1 MFRQLNTLF
10 YKQKTMEIPILKD
23 IIIIFGLAIVVI
35 FICSRIYIP
44 ATVGLLITGIIAG
57 PHGLGLIHSV
67 DEVEILAE
75 IGVVLLLFTIGIEFS
90 MENLLRV
97 KRTVLL
103 GGSAQV
109 LITILITFF
118 IALKA
123 GMPVIHGLFAGFLVA
138 LSSTAIVLKIF
149 QDRAEIETPQGRTSL
164 ALLIFQDII
173 VVPMMIILPLMAGG
187 SSENILGAA
196 LGLLKGG
203 GIIVLVILS
212 ARWIVPKV
220 LFLIARVRSRELFLL
235 SIIFIC
241 FSVAFLTYYVGLSL
255 SLGAFLAGLI
265 ISETEFSH
273 ETLGS
278 ILPFKDIFTSIFFVS
293 MGMLLNLGFLLE
305 HPLQVTLMTL
315 SIILIKCLVVII
327 AVLIVG
333 LPLRIALLTGLS
345 LCQVGEFSFILFMK
359 GVDLGLFRGEYYQL
373 FLNIAVI
380 SMGLTPAMIYLSHL
394 IASKVDKIQIRNRLL
409 TGWRNDLTAGII
421 DNKITDHIIIIG
433 FGLNG
438 RNLAKT
444 LKASGISYRV
454 VETNPDTVSAERKK
468 GEPIFFGDATR
479 EEVLKG
485 AGISE
490 ARILV
495 VVIADPAATQRVVDT
510 ARKINPKIYI
520 IARTRFMSEV
530 EELARLGANEIIPEE
545 FETSIEIFSRALS
558 KYLIPKSEID
568 KHVSDIRTGG
578 YQMLRSREK
587 ASNSFADLKYQLP
600 DIEIG
605 TFRIDPDSTVAG
617 RSLSELQL
625 RNQFGITLLAVQR
638 GGSTVSNP
646 ESSFVI
652 NAGDILI
659 FIGKPYAFTDAC
671 EYFNQSCSEVFGV

>member
-1 MFRQLNTLF
+1 
-10 YKQKTMEIPILKD
+10 MEIPILKD
-23 IIIIFGLAIVVI
+23 VIIIFGLAIVVI

-44 ATVGLLITGIIAG
+44 ATVGLLITGIIAS

-67 DEVEILAE
+67 EEVEILAE

-103 GGSAQV
+103 GGTAQV
-109 LITILITFF
+109 VITILVTFF

-123 GMPVIHGLFAGFLVA
+123 GMPVTHGLFAGFLVA

-164 ALLIFQDII
+164 AILIFQDII

-187 SSENILGAA
+187 SSENMLNAVFGLMKGA
-196 LGLLKGG
+196 
-203 GIIVLVILS
+203 GIIVLVILC
-212 ARWIVPKV
+212 ARWVVPKV

-241 FSVAFLTYYVGLSL
+241 FSVAFLTHYVGLSL
-255 SLGAFLAGLI
+255 ALGAFLAGLI

-293 MGMLLNLGFLLE
+293 MGMLLDVGFLFN
-305 HPLQVTLMTL
+305 HPLQVTIMTM
-315 SIILIKCLVVII
+315 SVISIKCLVVLI

-333 LPLRIALLTGLS
+333 LPLRIAVLTGLS

-359 GVDLGLFRGEYYQL
+359 GADLGLFRGEYYQL
-373 FLNIAVI
+373 FLNVAVI
-380 SMGLTPAMIYLSHL
+380 SMGLTPVMIYLSHQL
-394 IASKVDKIQIRNRLL
+394 ASKVDKIPARNRLL
-409 TGWRNDLTAGII
+409 TGWRNNLISRII
-421 DNKITDHIIIIG
+421 EKKVSDHIIIIG

-444 LKASGISYRV
+444 LKASGIDYIV
-454 VETNPDTVSAERKK
+454 VETNPDTVSAERKR

-479 EEVLKG
+479 EGVLKG
-485 AGISE
+485 AGIFD
-490 ARILV
+490 ARVLV
-495 VVIADPAATQRVVDT
+495 VVIADPAATQRVVNT

-520 IARTRFMSEV
+520 IARTRFMSEM
-530 EELARLGANEIIPEE
+530 ETLTRMGANEVIPEE

-568 KHVSDIRTGG
+568 RHVSEIRTDG
-578 YQMLRSREK
+578 YQMLRSMDK
-587 ASNSFADLKYQLP
+587 TSNSFADLKYQLP

-605 TFRIDPDSTVAG
+605 TFRIDPESTVAG
-617 RSLSELQL
+617 KSLSELRL

-638 GGSTVSNP
+638 EGKTIANP
-646 ESSFVI
+646 ESSFI
-652 NAGDILI
+652 MDTGDILI
-659 FIGKPYAFTDAC
+659 FIGNPRGLTNAC
-671 EYFNQSCSEVFGV
+671 EFFNRSCNEDFGVL